1 MSKKIISLLLVLVL
15 LLAPM
20 MGCSKQDADSSDT
33 QSGSTSGS
41 SGSSDAS
48 AAEKSGDSLVTEPG
62 VLPIVTKPVTLT
74 IGLVESSNVTDYE
87 TNYYTK
93 YLEEKTGIDLDFYF
107 FPSSE
112 TSQKLELMVTANEEL
127 PDIIMYVD
135 LSDAAKASYG
145 KQGVFIPLNE
155 YMDKYAYFWKQ
166 TYDKYCSDTEK
177 KVIETLSKSPDG
189 NIYGF
194 PFMDVD
200 PTDSQVESIYI
211 NHVWLEKL
219 GLKVPTTTD
228 ELYEVLA
235 AFRDKDPNGNGKK
248 DELPLVG
255 YNTIDVRGDLIFIL
269 MNSFIYYNYSNYGR
283 FNVENGK
290 LSVPYI
296 TEDYREGL
304 RYIHKLYKEGLIAPI
319 SFTQDYKQLKALA
332 DRPKNEDTIVGA
344 LAHHPWSGSQ
354 GWTYNDE
361 NYGKLVEYTAIG
373 PLKGPKGV
381 AWSPYKLVGID
392 FTTYITKDCEYP
404 EVAFRLLDFMADE
417 TTSLI
422 SRRGEPGV
430 DWEYVEG
437 DVEAHYSKLGFK
449 GVYRVLNDIWAE
461 PEQNK
466 NWHAQLQFLPAS
478 LFAGFAKRDFAN
490 ELEKKRDALFLNGFY
505 RRYGQYP
512 DEIVTNLVYT
522 DEELNEIS
530 EISTT
535 ITNYENEARVL
546 FVTGEMDIEKDWD
559 SYVQQIKDLGLD
571 KWLSVAQQAYTRM
584 NSK

>member
-1 MSKKIISLLLVLVL
+1 
-15 LLAPM
+15 
-20 MGCSKQDADSSDT
+20 
-33 QSGSTSGS
+33 
-41 SGSSDAS
+41 
-48 AAEKSGDSLVTEPG
+48 
-62 VLPIVTKPVTLT
+62 
-74 IGLVESSNVTDYE
+74 
-87 TNYYTK
+87 
-93 YLEEKTGIDLDFYF
+93 
-107 FPSSE
+107 
-112 TSQKLELMVTANEEL
+112 
-127 PDIIMYVD
+127 
-135 LSDAAKASYG
+135 
-145 KQGVFIPLNE
+145 
-155 YMDKYAYFWKQ
+155 
-166 TYDKYCSDTEK
+166 
-177 KVIETLSKSPDG
+177 
-189 NIYGF
+189 
-194 PFMDVD
+194 MDVD

-219 GLKVPTTTD
+219 GLKVPTNTD
-228 ELYEVLA
+228 ELYEALV

-269 MNSFIYYNYSNYGR
+269 MNSFVYYNYSNYGR

-361 NYGKLVEYTAIG
+361 NYGKLVEYTAVG

-437 DVEAHYSKLGFK
+437 DVEAHYSKLGYK
-449 GVYRVLNDIWAE
+449 AVYRVLNDIWAE

-466 NWHAQLQFLPAS
+466 NWHAQIQFLPAS
-478 LFAGFAKRDFAN
+478 LFAGFEKREFTN
-490 ELEKKRDALFLNGFY
+490 ELEKKRDALFLDGFY

-530 EISTT
+530 EISTA